1 VADLLMRASALALK
15 QNSLKNTQAME
26 ALYRQALALEPENL
40 KAKLGL
46 ATRLL
51 LQALSFGAE
60 LKLDQAGRTALATQ
74 GAELAQ
80 AVKQADP
87 NNPDVYLPIGLFA
100 TFSGDLEGSVQAMRR
115 RVELQPK
122 NSGAHNNLGAAL
134 IATGDMQGAKAAL
147 EMGLKLATNAP
158 RPGEAYFNLARVAFI
173 EDRMDEAIMW
183 TQQAMDANPNRGF
196 SGHTMMALAYAR
208 KGDQTQARKA
218 AAEAVRLNPNLKLD
232 IKDDTPWPGK
242 EAAYRKYIDT
252 QYLPAWRLAGL
263 PE

>member
-1 VADLLMRASALALK
+1 
-15 QNSLKNTQAME
+15 ME
-26 ALYRQALALEPENL
+26 ALFRQALVLEPDNL

-51 LQALSFGAE
+51 LQALNWGAE

-87 NNPDVYLPIGLFA
+87 NNPDVYLPIALFA
-100 TFSGDLEGSVQAMRR
+100 TFSGDLEGSVQATRR

-122 NSGAHNNLGAAL
+122 NSGAYNNLGVAL

-147 EMGLKLATNAP
+147 EMALKLATRAR
-158 RPGEAYFNLARVAFI
+158 RPGETYVGLARVAFV
-173 EDRMDEAIMW
+173 EDRADEAIMW
-183 TQQAMDANPNRGF
+183 AQQAMDANPNNG
-196 SGHTMMALAYAR
+196 SSSQAMMALAYAR

-218 AAEAVRLNPNLKLD
+218 AAEAVRLNPNLRLA
-232 IKDDTPWPGK
+232 IKDEITWPGK